1 MGSTGQSTNAWS
13 QQLGIIGIFDDDRS
27 IWVWRSH
34 EVPSCYHFIILP
46 RETLTHQTHTHW
58 ATRPKTS
65 TRGKNALEATH
76 WPQSAPQS
84 PPEPPRGAPSEPNRT
99 PNFPRQ
105 R

>member
-58 ATRPKTS
+58 ATRPQDKH
-65 TRGKNALEATH
+65 TREKRSRGHPL
-76 WPQSAPQS
+76 APER

>member
-46 RETLTHQTHTHW
+46 RETLTHQTHTHTGPHDPRQ
-58 ATRPKTS
+58 AHEGKTLSRPPTGP
-65 TRGKNALEATH
+65 RA
-76 WPQSAPQS
+76 
-84 PPEPPRGAPSEPNRT
+84 PPRAT
-99 PNFPRQ
+99 Q
-105 R
+105 RGSIRAQ